1 MASATVVTVRLTVTT
16 VAALARA
23 ASNPA
28 GIVILLVG
36 SAVLTAKWVF
46 DVYENTSHNIACI
59 TAYIID
65 LTILMH
71 RLSAIEI
78 SEERVVSTLQD
89 YARSRE
95 IARVHNDICT
105 FSNRIPGSRLGD
117 RRQGLYCE

>member
-46 DVYENTSHNIACI
+46 DVYENTYVPCLGSDSNLLLNACI
-59 TAYIID
+59 A
-65 LTILMH
+65 LTTLLASRHIL
-71 RLSAIEI
+71 
-78 SEERVVSTLQD
+78 
-89 YARSRE
+89 
-95 IARVHNDICT
+95 
-105 FSNRIPGSRLGD
+105 
-117 RRQGLYCE
+117 